1 MRSVEV
7 VFPASMCA
15 MMPILRV
22 SASCALR
29 AISNV
34 PVLSPLK
41 FETCPVLSS
50 SPPARDYL
58 PAIVREGLV
67 GFGHAM
73 NVFLLLHRAA
83 SAIGRVHQLFGQP
96 VGHCL
101 ARTRAGVKQQPP
113 NRQRLP
119 AKRIG
124 LDRNLVVRATHAP
137 RFDFQHRLDVLDG
150 LLECLQRV
158 VIGFLRD
165 LFHRAVENALRV
177 RALAIPHHRIDKLLH
192 QITAV
197 NRVGRNLAP
206 YDESFTRHSLS
217 LLLYFC
223 AALGRLAPYFERPCL
238 RFSTPAASSVPRIT
252 W

>member
-29 AISNV
+29 GISNV

-41 FETCPVLSS
+41 FENCPVLSL

-83 SAIGRVHQLFGQP
+83 AAVGAVHQFFGQP
-96 VGHCL
+96 VGL
-101 ARTRAGVKQQPP
+101 GPSRTRAGVEQQQPYRP
-113 NRQRLP
+113 PLP
-119 AKRIG
+119 AKRIHF
-124 LDRNLVVRATHAP
+124 DRILVVRAAHAT
-137 RFDFQHRLDVLDG
+137 RLYFQHRLDVLDG
-150 LLECLQRV
+150 L
-158 VIGFLRD
+158 
-165 LFHRAVENALRV
+165 
-177 RALAIPHHRIDKLLH
+177 
-192 QITAV
+192 
-197 NRVGRNLAP
+197 
-206 YDESFTRHSLS
+206 
-217 LLLYFC
+217 
-223 AALGRLAPYFERPCL
+223 
-238 RFSTPAASSVPRIT
+238 
-252 W
+252 